1 MLRQEKGISFFS
13 SNDPEANTAKEFAG
27 NQISTSKYNLI
38 TFLPKN
44 LFEQFR
50 RLANAYFLFLLC
62 LQLIPQ
68 ISSLAPVTTIL
79 PLVFVLSLTAIKDA
93 SDDIARHRS
102 DNQVNNRE
110 TKTVVENELVTRK
123 WKDIKVG
130 DMVRLENNEFVTADI
145 VLISTSEPNSLCYIE
160 TAEFDGE
167 TNLKARQALKET
179 CALEDH
185 IDQLS
190 NFDVGIEYESPNN
203 NLERFEGNLTWK
215 GKTLPLKNDN
225 VLLHGTRLRNT

>member
-1 MLRQEKGISFFS
+1 SFFFFLLEKS
-13 SNDPEANTAKEFAG
+13 RKIRANNQDANAAKEFAG
-27 NQISTSKYNLI
+27 NQISTSKYNLL

-102 DNQVNNRE
+102 DSQVNNRE
-110 TKTVVENELVTRK
+110 TKTVVGGELVTKK
-123 WKDIKVG
+123 WKDIQVG

-145 VLISTSEPNSLCYIE
+145 VLISTSLDNGLCFIE
-160 TAEFDGE
+160 TAELDGE
-167 TNLKARQALKET
+167 TNLKVRQALEET
-179 CALEDH
+179 
-185 IDQLS
+185 
-190 NFDVGIEYESPNN
+190 
-203 NLERFEGNLTWK
+203 
-215 GKTLPLKNDN
+215 
-225 VLLHGTRLRNT
+225 